1 MKQLDL
7 KKISI
12 ANIPVEAIPALLDKE
27 KIPFQILDE
36 VNWKEEYPYCP
47 NVRFRIAYAKDAFLL
62 NFRVTEESV
71 RANSSADN
79 GPVWTDSCVEFFSTP
94 NNDGIY
100 YNIECNCAGTILIGA
115 GKDRDDRERAPKE
128 ILDQVQRWSSLGRE
142 PFDERIGECSWE
154 VALIIPFTAFFKH
167 NIENIDGQ
175 KIKAN
180 FYKCGDEL
188 KTPHFVSWNP
198 IELESPNFHC
208 PKFFGTL
215 NCL

>member
-1 MKQLDL
+1 MKQLDV

-12 ANIPVEAIPALLDKE
+12 ANIPVDAIPALLDKE
-27 KIPFQILDE
+27 KIAFQKLDE
-36 VNWKEEYPYCP
+36 VNWKEDYPYCP
-47 NVRFRIAYAKDAFLL
+47 NVKFRLTYAKDAFLL
-62 NFRVTEESV
+62 NFRVTEESI

-79 GPVWTDSCVEFFSTP
+79 GPVWTDSCVEFFSIP

-115 GKDRDDRERAPKE
+115 GRDRENRERAPKE
-128 ILDQVQRWSSLGRE
+128 ILDQVLRWSSLGRS

-154 VALIIPFTAFFKH
+154 VALVIPFTAFFKH
-167 NIENIDGQ
+167 NIESLDGQ
-175 KIKAN
+175 SIKAN

-188 KTPHFVSWNP
+188 KTPHFISWNP
-198 IELESPNFHC
+198 ITLDTPNFHA
-208 PKFFGTL
+208 PKFFGTI